1 MICIIFEFCNII
13 FLHTNEYFFNKCCY
27 IVVSQPGSIFHLTS
41 CIGINDYD
49 ENSLLFFMLSN
60 MLQQTV
66 FFNDTGQTI
75 LKLAGK

>member
-1 MICIIFEFCNII
+1 M
-13 FLHTNEYFFNKCCY
+13 
-27 IVVSQPGSIFHLTS
+27 SQPGNIFYLTS

-60 MLQQTV
+60 MLQQTN